1 VTTIA
6 AMIDNSF
13 CTLVELM
20 KRIYISYFFAL
31 QSSATHV
38 QEQKNSAA
46 GSSAFYQ
53 CAQSLH
59 CAQGD
64 TS

>member
-1 VTTIA
+1 
-6 AMIDNSF
+6 
-13 CTLVELM
+13 M

-64 TS
+64 KS